1 MVLCREIIIR
11 SLEGSSTGDRE
22 GTLKILL
29 EDILRCQFD
38 LFVWFVL
45 VLSGNNSPRVKF
57 RENLHLR

>member
-57 RENLHLR
+57 